1 MIESTVAKR
10 YGAALFEL
18 ALSKQSLVE
27 VGQDL
32 QEIVKAISS
41 NEELL
46 AVLTAPKIP
55 TSRKKE
61 IVAQIFAGANV
72 DVLNTVLLLLD
83 KKRINEIAG
92 VEAAYKK
99 LAADAQGYAEATVY
113 STRKL
118 TAAEEAEISLAF
130 GKLVGKSKLNI
141 TNVIDAS
148 LIGGVRVQIGNYTF
162 DSTIASKLEG
172 LKKVLVG

>member
-10 YGAALFEL
+10 YAAALFEL
-18 ALSKQSLVE
+18 ALTKQSLNE
-27 VGQDL
+27 VGTDL
-32 QEIVKAISS
+32 KEIVTAISS
-41 NEELL
+41 NEELIS
-46 AVLTAPKIP
+46 VLNAPKIP

-61 IVAQIFAGANV
+61 IVAGIFASANA

-83 KKRINEIAG
+83 KKRVSEIAG
-92 VEAAYKK
+92 VEAAFQK
-99 LAADAQGYAEATVY
+99 LAADAQGYADATVY
-113 STRKL
+113 STREL
-118 TAAEEAEISLAF
+118 TEAEKAEISASF

-148 LIGGVRVQIGNYTF
+148 LIGGVRVQIGNYTY
-162 DSTIASKLEG
+162 DSTISAKLEG

>member
-10 YGAALFEL
+10 YAAALFEL
-18 ALSKQSLVE
+18 ALSKQSLQE

-32 QEIVKAISS
+32 KAINTAISS
-41 NEELL
+41 NEELVS
-46 AVLTAPKIP
+46 VLNAPKIP
-55 TSRKKE
+55 TARKKE
-61 IVAQIFAGANV
+61 IVAQIFASANA

-83 KKRINEIAG
+83 KKRVTEIAG
-92 VEAAYKK
+92 VEAAFQK
-99 LAADAQGYAEATVY
+99 LAADAQGYADATVY
-113 STRKL
+113 STREL
-118 TAAEEAEISLAF
+118 TDAEKEEVSSAF

-148 LIGGVRVQIGNYTF
+148 LIGGVRVQIGNYTY
-162 DSTIASKLEG
+162 DSTIAAKLEG

>member
-18 ALSKQSLVE
+18 AQSKQSLVE

-32 QEIVKAISS
+32 KEIVKAFSS

-46 AVLTAPKIP
+46 SVLNAPKIT
-55 TSRKKE
+55 TSRKKA
-61 IVAQIFAGANV
+61 IVAEIFAGANV
-72 DVLNTVLLLLD
+72 DVINTVLLLLD
-83 KKRINEIAG
+83 KKRVNEIAG
-92 VEAAYKK
+92 VEAAFKK

-118 TAAEEAEISLAF
+118 TTEEEAEISAAF
-130 GKLVGKSKLNI
+130 SKLVGKSKLNI

-148 LIGGVRVQIGNYTF
+148 LIGGVRVQIGNYTY
-162 DSTIASKLEG
+162 DSTIAAKLEG

>member
-10 YGAALFEL
+10 YAAALFEL
-18 ALSKQSLVE
+18 ALSKQSLQE

-32 QEIVKAISS
+32 KAINTAIFS
-41 NEELL
+41 NEELVS
-46 AVLTAPKIP
+46 VLNAPKIP

-61 IVAQIFAGANV
+61 IVAEIFAGANA

-83 KKRINEIAG
+83 KKRVSEIAG
-92 VEAAYKK
+92 VEAAFQK

-113 STRKL
+113 STRAL
-118 TAAEEAEISLAF
+118 TDAEKEEVSSAF

-148 LIGGVRVQIGNYTF
+148 LIGGVRVQIGNYTY
-162 DSTIASKLEG
+162 DSTIAAKLEG

>member
-10 YGAALFEL
+10 YAAALFEL
-18 ALSKQSLVE
+18 ALSKQSLQE

-32 QEIVKAISS
+32 KAINTAIFS
-41 NEELL
+41 NEELVS
-46 AVLTAPKIP
+46 VLNAPKIP
-55 TSRKKE
+55 TARKKE
-61 IVAQIFAGANV
+61 IVAQIFASANA

-83 KKRINEIAG
+83 KKRVTEIAG
-92 VEAAYKK
+92 VEAAFQK
-99 LAADAQGYAEATVY
+99 LAADAQGYADATVY
-113 STRKL
+113 STREL
-118 TAAEEAEISLAF
+118 TDAEKEEVSSAF

-148 LIGGVRVQIGNYTF
+148 LIGGVRVQIGNYTY
-162 DSTIASKLEG
+162 DSTIAAKLEG

>member
-83 KKRINEIAG
+83 KKRIKEIAG

-113 STRKL
+113 STRQL
-118 TAAEEAEISLAF
+118 TAAEEAEISSAF

>member
-10 YGAALFEL
+10 YAAALFEL
-18 ALSKQSLVE
+18 ALSKQSLQE

-32 QEIVKAISS
+32 KAINTAISS
-41 NEELL
+41 NEELVS
-46 AVLTAPKIP
+46 VLNAPKIP
-55 TSRKKE
+55 TARKKE
-61 IVAQIFAGANV
+61 IVAQIFASANA

-83 KKRINEIAG
+83 KKRVTEIAG
-92 VEAAYKK
+92 VEAAFQK
-99 LAADAQGYAEATVY
+99 LAADAQGYADATVY
-113 STRKL
+113 STREL
-118 TAAEEAEISLAF
+118 TDAEKEEVSSAF

-148 LIGGVRVQIGNYTF
+148 LIGGVRVQIGNYTY
-162 DSTIASKLEG
+162 DSTVAAKLEG